1 MRTPESQRQKRLQVG
16 SCPSVLHSPPPC
28 TLSTPDAAPPRTLC
42 PSPLSQASQGQ
53 VPAGLSHVTVHPH
66 PLQVPRVLL
75 WLMMEI
81 AIIGSD
87 MQEVIGTAIAFSLL
101 SAGQ

>member
-1 MRTPESQRQKRLQVG
+1 M
-16 SCPSVLHSPPPC
+16 
-28 TLSTPDAAPPRTLC
+28 
-42 PSPLSQASQGQ
+42 
-53 VPAGLSHVTVHPH
+53 HPH

-101 SAGQ
+101 SAGR